1 MNRIST
7 CFASLLLSCALTAQ
21 AQQYQLNSP
30 DGKLIVNI
38 EAGQAL
44 NWAIAHDGTTVLLP
58 SDIAMQCTES
68 EGKPIAFTFAP
79 TTTEPPIVL
88 FPNCANLSA

>member
-68 EGKPIAFTFAP
+68 ERSEERRVGKECRSRWSPYH
-79 TTTEPPIVL
+79 
-88 FPNCANLSA
+88 

>member
-30 DGKLIVNI
+30 DGKLIVTSSDP
-38 EAGQAL
+38 QAL
-44 NWAIAHDGTTVLLP
+44 AAMEDLVAQLVAPRRSFKVFRLKYATP
-58 SDIAMQCTES
+58 SWVTSLA
-68 EGKPIAFTFAP
+68 A
-79 TTTEPPIVL
+79 L
-88 FPNCANLSA
+88 RW

>member
-1 MNRIST
+1 MKRISS

-38 EAGQAL
+38 EAGKSL
-44 NWAIAHDGTTVLLP
+44 NWRLPTTVLPFSCLRILLCNARKLRESPLLSP
-58 SDIAMQCTES
+58 SAKM
-68 EGKPIAFTFAP
+68 
-79 TTTEPPIVL
+79 
-88 FPNCANLSA
+88 

>member
-44 NWAIAHDGTTVLLP
+44 NWAIAHDGTTVLFQTLP
-58 SDIAMQCTES
+58 CNALNLRES
-68 EGKPIAFTFAP
+68 P
-79 TTTEPPIVL
+79 L
-88 FPNCANLSA
+88 LSPSAKM

>member
-38 EAGQAL
+38 EAGPVSYTHL
-44 NWAIAHDGTTVLLP
+44 RAHET
-58 SDIAMQCTES
+58 
-68 EGKPIAFTFAP
+68 
-79 TTTEPPIVL
+79 
-88 FPNCANLSA
+88 

>member
-38 EAGQAL
+38 EAGKNL
-44 NWAIAHDGTTVLLP
+44 NWAIAHDGTSVLLP
-58 SDIAMQCTES
+58 SDIAMQCTEAEES
-68 EGKPIAFTFAP
+68 P
-79 TTTEPPIVL
+79 L
-88 FPNCANLSA
+88 LSPSAKM

>member
-38 EAGQAL
+38 EAGQTTL
-44 NWAIAHDGTTVLLP
+44 SCPILTTIAPASVTATP
-58 SDIAMQCTES
+58 SS
-68 EGKPIAFTFAP
+68 P
-79 TTTEPPIVL
+79 TTMRPPSL
-88 FPNCANLSA
+88 ACTKTRLPLLR

>member
-38 EAGQAL
+38 EAGKNL
-44 NWAIAHDGTTVLLP
+44 NWAIAHDGTSVLRTLP
-58 SDIAMQCTES
+58 CNAPKLRES
-68 EGKPIAFTFAP
+68 P
-79 TTTEPPIVL
+79 L
-88 FPNCANLSA
+88 LSPSAKM